1 MLLLLLLRL
10 QTSETYFDGIV
21 EVLVE
26 TLSCVEAED
35 LDLKHREDTET
46 EKQAEDRL
54 QISTFNCCLC
64 NYQRPAGGT
73 EGRRKEDCDW
83 LCAPPLGHQLVEEM
97 ILQSPQ
103 GLEAVVLILDW
114 AIREGD
120 TPPRPPPYFRDLK
133 PQ

>member
-1 MLLLLLLRL
+1 MKELFFFIAVMLLLLRQL

-35 LDLKHREDTET
+35 LDLKHREETET

-64 NYQRPAGGT
+64 NYQRPAGG
-73 EGRRKEDCDW
+73 RRT
-83 LCAPPLGHQLVEEM
+83 
-97 ILQSPQ
+97 
-103 GLEAVVLILDW
+103 LIGSALLHW
-114 AIREGD
+114 V
-120 TPPRPPPYFRDLK
+120 TN
-133 PQ
+133 